1 MATFFVEL
9 VAASIAMG
17 VGLALIIGALTLWRA
32 SSRRSATRSSLP
44 RELEGTA
51 VMARVDLSAELD
63 ELRLSL
69 REPPELAS
77 RGSARGVPRER
88 HGRGGRQAKR
98 AHGAF

>member
-17 VGLALIIGALTLWRA
+17 VGLALIIGALLLWRA

-44 RELEGTA
+44 RELEGSA

-77 RGSARGVPRER
+77 RGSARGFRESAT
-88 HGRGGRQAKR
+88 GAVAGKQRG